1 MYNKSGYSYI
11 VGSVYVMN
19 GNKLNKDY
27 LEHVLANIESSVC
40 VVNLER
46 KIIYVNNLAKHRLYQ
61 GREFLNPSMYD
72 IFPDLTIGNS
82 VIERVFATGKPEMNT
97 VCMWTDINK
106 KQRISLISVFPIID
120 NNEIVA
126 VCEAAEPMDE
136 LSSESKEFFYRK
148 FPHINEILKD
158 EFKVR
163 ESHYCLSDI
172 IGDGPATQELKR
184 KIILA
189 ANSQAN
195 LLIYGETGTGKEMIA
210 QSVYSMYKANDTP
223 FIAQNCA
230 AIPESLLESSLFGTV
245 KGSFTGAETRPGLFE
260 LANKGVLFL
269 DEINSMPLNLQA
281 KILRPLQEHVVRRVG
296 GLKEIPVNFRLI
308 TATNTKPDRLVGE
321 GMIRNDLFYRI
332 CVVYLEVPPLRARK
346 DEIPILVKHF
356 VEEFNDMYGKS
367 IVGFDR
373 KSINFFMEY
382 DWPGN
387 VRELKN
393 VVERSICMSSKKII
407 AFDRKEM
414 FPFSGDVISQNF
426 YPCAGGHDILLP
438 KFSFSLKRAVTNFE
452 ISLLK
457 ETITKYKGN
466 LSKAAQELE
475 IPQQTLQNKL
485 SKFHLREFVQETKNK
500 MYYK

>member
-1 MYNKSGYSYI
+1 M
-11 VGSVYVMN
+11 
-19 GNKLNKDY
+19 
-27 LEHVLANIESSVC
+27 
-40 VVNLER
+40 
-46 KIIYVNNLAKHRLYQ
+46 
-61 GREFLNPSMYD
+61 
-72 IFPDLTIGNS
+72 
-82 VIERVFATGKPEMNT
+82 
-97 VCMWTDINK
+97 
-106 KQRISLISVFPIID
+106 
-120 NNEIVA
+120 
-126 VCEAAEPMDE
+126 
-136 LSSESKEFFYRK
+136 
-148 FPHINEILKD
+148 
-158 EFKVR
+158 
-163 ESHYCLSDI
+163 
-172 IGDGPATQELKR
+172 
-184 KIILA
+184 
-189 ANSQAN
+189 
-195 LLIYGETGTGKEMIA
+195 
-210 QSVYSMYKANDTP
+210 
-223 FIAQNCA
+223 
-230 AIPESLLESSLFGTV
+230 
-245 KGSFTGAETRPGLFE
+245 
-260 LANKGVLFL
+260 FL